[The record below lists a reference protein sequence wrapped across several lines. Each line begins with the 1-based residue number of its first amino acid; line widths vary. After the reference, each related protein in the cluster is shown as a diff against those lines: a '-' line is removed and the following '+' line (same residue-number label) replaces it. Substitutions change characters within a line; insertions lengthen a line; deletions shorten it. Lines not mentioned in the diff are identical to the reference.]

1 MKKITKLNAIALT
14 FALLG
19 GAVAIQAAHA
29 GPAPLAFSPPSL
41 PAQFTLP
48 GGVQCHTRTNIVGR
62 VYGVDCGSSSLF
74 GLRVQPAPDAPALPP
89 GVAAAGG
96 ERAQPIQVRCNFDAQ
111 TCHGGGHVFL
121 EIPRTAPASVVS
133 AASAE
138 HGRVRY
144 VLDCNAAPVHGAL
157 DCNVS
162 LTSTA
167 R

>member
-1 MKKITKLNAIALT
+1 MNLTKLNAIVLA

-19 GAVAIQAAHA
+19 GAVAFQSAHA

-48 GGVQCHTRTNIVGR
+48 GGVQCKTDKNIVGR
-62 VYGVDCGSSSLF
+62 VYGVDCGSASLF
-74 GLRVQPAPDAPALPP
+74 GLRVEPAPGNTALLP
-89 GVAAAGG
+89 GVFGLGG
-96 ERAQPIQVRCNFDAQ
+96 EGGQPIQVRCNFDAQ
-111 TCHGGGHVFL
+111 TCTGGGHVL
-121 EIPRTAPASVVS
+121 VEIPKTAPASVVS

-167 R
+167 N